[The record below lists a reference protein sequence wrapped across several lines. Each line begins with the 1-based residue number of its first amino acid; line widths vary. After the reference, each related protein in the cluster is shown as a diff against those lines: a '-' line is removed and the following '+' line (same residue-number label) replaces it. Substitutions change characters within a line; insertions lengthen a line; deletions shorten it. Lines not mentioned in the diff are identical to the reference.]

1 MDSKIKQK
9 LFMDCLEPIYDKLA
23 RYTRAL
29 TRNRHDAQDL
39 LNETLL
45 KTFENFDKV
54 KSADKFTGYVFT
66 IAKRTYTR
74 NKWRRRFFGSYNEQE
89 AEKIEDAGTSAET
102 AIDVGVL
109 YKALAKLPDKM
120 KEAVILFE
128 ISGFSLNEICDI
140 QNSSLSAVKS
150 RVKRGREKLAE
161 IMNVDEKKTNEL
173 YINFSKNGTSLK
185 NSLYEQTV
193 KEG

>member
-89 AEKIEDAGTSAET
+89 AEKIEDAGTSR
-102 AIDVGVL
+102 
-109 YKALAKLPDKM
+109 
-120 KEAVILFE
+120 
-128 ISGFSLNEICDI
+128 CDI
-140 QNSSLSAVKS
+140 TVLHCTTEYPAPFHDVNLRAMITLRDSLGVAVGYS
-150 RVKRGREKLAE
+150 
-161 IMNVDEKKTNEL
+161 DHTCKTRTRKTCRNNEC
-173 YINFSKNGTSLK
+173 
-185 NSLYEQTV
+185 
-193 KEG
+193 